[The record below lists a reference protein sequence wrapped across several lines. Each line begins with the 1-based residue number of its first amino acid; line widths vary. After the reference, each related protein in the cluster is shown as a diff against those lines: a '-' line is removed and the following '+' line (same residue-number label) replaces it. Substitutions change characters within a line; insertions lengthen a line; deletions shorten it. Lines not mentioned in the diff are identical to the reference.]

1 MEIIK
6 NGQVMQYTYQM
17 NINTITLEEFKDI
30 CNYLLDNNRRLVDEG
45 KNPTAVG
52 VIGEAGLGKTS
63 VIQQIAEERGM
74 TFVKLNLSELE
85 EVSDLTG
92 FPIKEYKL
100 RVKNSEGELV
110 DTWVAHDLLDLYL
123 RSACEDFE
131 LTDQVRMSYAT
142 PAWLPREENER
153 GTILLLDDYSRAN
166 SLFMQAVMELICT
179 GKYISWKLPKYTS
192 VMLSS
197 NPDDGSYQVSS
208 LDAAQMSRMVNFPIK
223 FDIKVWS
230 AWGEKAQLDNRALN
244 FALMYSNEIFE
255 QENNRTI
262 NPRSY
267 TTFCNAISGLKD
279 WSNTKDLA
287 MILNIAKGCFDDK
300 DNIVGN
306 LFTMFIANKLDKLI
320 SPERLLTGD
329 WKEVSEEIKQCV
341 YDEHGNYRPDIA
353 SVLSTRLLNYTSYY
367 FEQKGSKSDPV
378 QKRLLEIIDSPEMLF
393 SEDLIYNVIKQ
404 LATNYASRMNKVIIH
419 PKIRKKLL

>member
-1 MEIIK
+1 
-6 NGQVMQYTYQM
+6 M
-17 NINTITLEEFKDI
+17 NINTITLDEFKEI
-30 CNYLLDNNRRLVDEG
+30 FNYLLDNNKRLVDEG

-63 VIQQIAEERGM
+63 VMQQIAEERGM

-100 RVKNSEGELV
+100 RVKNPEGEFV

-123 RSACEDFE
+123 RSACEEFE

-142 PAWLPREENER
+142 PAWLPREENPN
-153 GTILLLDDYSRAN
+153 GTLLLLDDYSRAN

-179 GKYISWKLPKYTS
+179 GKYISWNLPKYTNIA
-192 VMLSS
+192 LSS

-208 LDAAQMSRMVNFPIK
+208 LDAAQLSRMVNFPIK

-230 AWGEKAQLDNRALN
+230 RWAEGAQLDTRAIN
-244 FALMYSNEIFE
+244 FGLMYSSEIFE
-255 QENNRTI
+255 QENNQTI

-279 WSNTKDLA
+279 WSDTKTLA
-287 MILNIAKGCFDDK
+287 MILNIAKGCFDDDK
-300 DNIVGN
+300 NVIGN
-306 LFTMFIANKLDKLI
+306 LFTTFIANKLDKLI
-320 SPERLLTGD
+320 SPERLLTGNWD
-329 WKEVSEEIKQCV
+329 EVSEEIKQCV
-341 YDEHGNYRPDIA
+341 RDSSGNYRPDIA

-367 FEQKGSKSDPV
+367 FDQKGSKSDPV

-404 LATNYASRMNKVIIH
+404 LATNYPSRMNKVIIH

>member
-1 MEIIK
+1 ME
-6 NGQVMQYTYQM
+6 
-17 NINTITLEEFKDI
+17 
-30 CNYLLDNNRRLVDEG
+30 
-45 KNPTAVG
+45 
-52 VIGEAGLGKTS
+52 
-63 VIQQIAEERGM
+63 
-74 TFVKLNLSELE
+74 
-85 EVSDLTG
+85 
-92 FPIKEYKL
+92 
-100 RVKNSEGELV
+100 

-123 RSACEDFE
+123 RSACEEFE

-142 PAWLPREENER
+142 PAWLPREENPN
-153 GTILLLDDYSRAN
+153 GTLLLLDDYSRAN

-179 GKYISWKLPKYTS
+179 GKYISWKLPKYTNIA
-192 VMLSS
+192 LSS

-230 AWGEKAQLDNRALN
+230 RWAEAAQLDTRALN

-255 QENNRTI
+255 QENNQTI

-267 TTFCNAISGLKD
+267 TTFCNAISGLED
-279 WSNTKDLA
+279 WSETKTLA

-300 DNIVGN
+300 DNVIGH

-320 SPERLLTGD
+320 SPERLLTGK
-329 WKEVSEEIKQCV
+329 WEEVSDEIKKCV
-341 YDEHGNYRPDIA
+341 YDRTGNYRPDIA

-367 FEQKGSKSDPV
+367 FDQKGSKSDPV

-404 LATNYASRMNKVIIH
+404 LATNYPSRMNKVIIH

>member
-1 MEIIK
+1 
-6 NGQVMQYTYQM
+6 M
-17 NINTITLEEFKDI
+17 NINTITLDEFKEI
-30 CNYLLDNNRRLVDEG
+30 FNYLLDNNKRLVDEG

-63 VIQQIAEERGM
+63 VMQQIAEERGM

-100 RVKNSEGELV
+100 RVKNPEGEFV

-123 RSACEDFE
+123 RSACEEFE

-142 PAWLPREENER
+142 PAWLPREENPN
-153 GTILLLDDYSRAN
+153 GTLLLLDDYSRAN

-179 GKYISWKLPKYTS
+179 GKYISWNLPKYTNIA
-192 VMLSS
+192 LSS

-208 LDAAQMSRMVNFPIK
+208 LDAAQLSRMVNFPIK

-230 AWGEKAQLDNRALN
+230 RWAEGAQLDTRAIN
-244 FALMYSNEIFE
+244 FGLMYSSEIFE
-255 QENNRTI
+255 QENNQTI

-279 WSNTKDLA
+279 WSDTKTLA
-287 MILNIAKGCFDDK
+287 MILNIAKGCFDDDK
-300 DNIVGN
+300 NVIGN
-306 LFTMFIANKLDKLI
+306 LFTTFIANKLDKLI

-329 WKEVSEEIKQCV
+329 WDEVSEEIKQCV
-341 YDEHGNYRPDIA
+341 RDSSGNYRPDIA

-367 FEQKGSKSDPV
+367 FDQKGSKSDPV
-378 QKRLLEIIDSPEMLF
+378 QKRLLEIIDSPEILF

-404 LATNYASRMNKVIIH
+404 LATNYPSRMNKVIIH

>member
-1 MEIIK
+1 
-6 NGQVMQYTYQM
+6 MQYTYQM
-17 NINTITLEEFKDI
+17 NINTITLDEFKDI
-30 CNYLLDNNRRLVDEG
+30 FNYLLDNNRRLVDEG
-45 KNPTAVG
+45 KKPTA
-52 VIGEAGLGKTS
+52 ICLEGEAGIGKTET
-63 VIQQIAEERGM
+63 VMQIARDREM
-74 TFVKLNLSELE
+74 TIVKLNLAEIE
-85 EVSDLTG
+85 EPADMLG
-92 FPIKEYKL
+92 FPLKEYKL
-100 RVKNSEGELV
+100 KVKQEDGSFKEE
-110 DTWVAHDLLDLYL
+110 WVAHDLLDLYL
-123 RSACEDFE
+123 RSACEDFQ
-131 LTDQVRMSYAT
+131 LTGDVRMSYAT
-142 PAWLPREENER
+142 PAWLPREENSN
-153 GTILLLDDYSRAN
+153 GTIIFLDDFSRAN
-166 SLFMQAVMELICT
+166 SIILACILELINT
-179 GKYISWKLPKYTS
+179 GKYISWKLPKYTNIC
-192 VMLSS
+192 LSS
-197 NPDDGSYQVSS
+197 NPDNGMYQVTG
-208 LDAAQMSRMVNFPIK
+208 LDPAMQSRMVNFPIK
-223 FDIKVWS
+223 FDIKGW
-230 AWGEKAQLDNRALN
+230 ARWAEFAQMDTRAVN
-244 FALMYSNEIFE
+244 FALMYSSEIFE
-255 QENNRTI
+255 SENRTI

-287 MILNIAKGCFDDK
+287 TILNIAKGCFDDK

-367 FEQKGSKSDPV
+367 FEQKGSKLDSV

>member
-1 MEIIK
+1 
-6 NGQVMQYTYQM
+6 M
-17 NINTITLEEFKDI
+17 NINTITLDEFKEI
-30 CNYLLDNNRRLVDEG
+30 FNYLLDNNKRLVDEG

-63 VIQQIAEERGM
+63 VMQQIAESRGM

-100 RVKNSEGELV
+100 KVKNSEGEFV

-123 RSACEDFE
+123 RSACEEFE

-142 PAWLPREENER
+142 PAWLPREENPN
-153 GTILLLDDYSRAN
+153 GTLLLLDDYSRAN

-179 GKYISWKLPKYTS
+179 GKYISWKLPKYTNIA
-192 VMLSS
+192 LSS

-230 AWGEKAQLDNRALN
+230 RWAETAQLDTRALN
-244 FALMYSNEIFE
+244 FALMYSSEIFE
-255 QENNRTI
+255 QENNQTI

-267 TTFCNAISGLKD
+267 TTFCNAISGLED
-279 WSNTKDLA
+279 WSETKTLA

-300 DNIVGN
+300 NNVIGH

-320 SPERLLTGD
+320 SPERLLTGK
-329 WKEVSEEIKQCV
+329 WEEVSEEITKCV
-341 YDEHGNYRPDIA
+341 YDGTGNYRPDIA

-367 FEQKGSKSDPV
+367 FDQKGSKSDPV

-404 LATNYASRMNKVIIH
+404 LATTYPSRMNKVIIH

>member
-1 MEIIK
+1 
-6 NGQVMQYTYQM
+6 MQYTYQM

-30 CNYLLDNNRRLVDEG
+30 FNYLLDNNRRLVDEG

-52 VIGEAGLGKTS
+52 ILGDAGLGKTS
-63 VIQQIAEERGM
+63 LIQQIAEERGA

-100 RVKNSEGELV
+100 RVKNSEGEFV

-142 PAWLPREENER
+142 PAWLPREENEN

-166 SLFMQAVMELICT
+166 SLFMQAIMELICT

-192 VMLSS
+192 IALSS
-197 NPDDGSYQVSS
+197 NFDDGSYQVTS
-208 LDAAQMSRMVNFPIK
+208 LDAAQLSRMVNFPIK
-223 FDIKVWS
+223 FDIKVWA

-244 FALMYSNEIFE
+244 FALMYSSEIFE
-255 QENNRTI
+255 TENKTI

-329 WKEVSEEIKQCV
+329 WKEVNEEIKQCV

>member
-1 MEIIK
+1 
-6 NGQVMQYTYQM
+6 MQYTYQM

-52 VIGEAGLGKTS
+52 VIGECGLGKTS

-100 RVKNSEGELV
+100 KVKNSEGEFV

-142 PAWLPREENER
+142 PAWLPREENEN

-223 FDIKVWS
+223 FDIKVWA

-378 QKRLLEIIDSPEMLF
+378 QKRLLEIIDSQEMLF

>member
-1 MEIIK
+1 
-6 NGQVMQYTYQM
+6 
-17 NINTITLEEFKDI
+17 
-30 CNYLLDNNRRLVDEG
+30 
-45 KNPTAVG
+45 
-52 VIGEAGLGKTS
+52 
-63 VIQQIAEERGM
+63 
-74 TFVKLNLSELE
+74 
-85 EVSDLTG
+85 
-92 FPIKEYKL
+92 
-100 RVKNSEGELV
+100 
-110 DTWVAHDLLDLYL
+110 
-123 RSACEDFE
+123 
-131 LTDQVRMSYAT
+131 
-142 PAWLPREENER
+142 
-153 GTILLLDDYSRAN
+153 
-166 SLFMQAVMELICT
+166 MQAVMELIYT

-223 FDIKVWS
+223 FDIKVWA

-367 FEQKGSKSDPV
+367 FEQKGSKSDSV

>member
-1 MEIIK
+1 
-6 NGQVMQYTYQM
+6 M

-30 CNYLLDNNRRLVDEG
+30 FNYLLDNNKRLVDEG

-52 VIGEAGLGKTS
+52 ILGDAGLGKTS
-63 VIQQIAEERGM
+63 VIQQIAEERGA

-100 RVKNSEGELV
+100 KVKNSEGEFV

-166 SLFMQAVMELICT
+166 SLFMQAIMELICT

-192 VMLSS
+192 IALSS
-197 NPDDGSYQVSS
+197 NFDDGSYQVTS
-208 LDAAQMSRMVNFPIK
+208 LDAAQLSRMVNFPIK
-223 FDIKVWS
+223 FDIKAWA
-230 AWGEKAQLDNRALN
+230 AWGEKVQLDNRALN
-244 FALMYSNEIFE
+244 FALMYSSEIFE
-255 QENNRTI
+255 TENKTI

-279 WSNTKDLA
+279 WSNTRDLA
-287 MILNIAKGCFDDK
+287 TILNIAKGCFDDK
-300 DNIVGN
+300 ENVVGH

-378 QKRLLEIIDSPEMLF
+378 QKRLLEIIDSPDMLF

>member
-1 MEIIK
+1 
-6 NGQVMQYTYQM
+6 MQYTYQM

-30 CNYLLDNNRRLVDEG
+30 FNYLLDNNRRLVDEG

-52 VIGEAGLGKTS
+52 ILGDAGLGKTS
-63 VIQQIAEERGM
+63 LIQQIAEERGA

-100 RVKNSEGELV
+100 RVKNSEGEFI

-166 SLFMQAVMELICT
+166 SLFMQAIMELICT

-192 VMLSS
+192 IALSS
-197 NPDDGSYQVSS
+197 NFDDGSYQVTS
-208 LDAAQMSRMVNFPIK
+208 LDAAQLSRMVNFPIK
-223 FDIKVWS
+223 FDIKVWA

-244 FALMYSNEIFE
+244 FALMYSSEIFE
-255 QENNRTI
+255 TENKTI

-378 QKRLLEIIDSPEMLF
+378 QKRLLEIIDSSEMLF

-419 PKIRKKLL
+419 PKIRKKLI

>member
-1 MEIIK
+1 
-6 NGQVMQYTYQM
+6 M

-30 CNYLLDNNRRLVDEG
+30 FNYLLDNNKRLVDEG

-52 VIGEAGLGKTS
+52 ILGDAGLGKTS
-63 VIQQIAEERGM
+63 VIQQIAEERGA

-100 RVKNSEGELV
+100 KVKNSEGEFV

-166 SLFMQAVMELICT
+166 SLFMQAIMELICT

-192 VMLSS
+192 IALSS
-197 NPDDGSYQVSS
+197 NFDDGSYQVTS
-208 LDAAQMSRMVNFPIK
+208 LDAAQLSRMVNFPIK
-223 FDIKVWS
+223 FDIKAWA
-230 AWGEKAQLDNRALN
+230 AWGEKVQLDNRALN
-244 FALMYSNEIFE
+244 FALMYSSEIFE
-255 QENNRTI
+255 TENKTI

-279 WSNTKDLA
+279 WSNTRDLA
-287 MILNIAKGCFDDK
+287 TILNIAKGCFDDK
-300 DNIVGN
+300 ENVVGH
-306 LFTMFIANKLDKLI
+306 LFTMFIANKLDKLV

-378 QKRLLEIIDSPEMLF
+378 QKRLLEIIDSPDMLF

>member
-1 MEIIK
+1 
-6 NGQVMQYTYQM
+6 MQYTYQM

-52 VIGEAGLGKTS
+52 ILGDAGLGKTS
-63 VIQQIAEERGM
+63 VIQQIAEERGA

-100 RVKNSEGELV
+100 RVKNSEGEFV

-166 SLFMQAVMELICT
+166 SLFMQAIMELICT

-192 VMLSS
+192 IALSS
-197 NPDDGSYQVSS
+197 NFDDGSYQVTS
-208 LDAAQMSRMVNFPIK
+208 LDAAQLSRIVNFPIK
-223 FDIKVWS
+223 FDIKVWA
-230 AWGEKAQLDNRALN
+230 AWGEKAELDNRALN
-244 FALMYSNEIFE
+244 FALMYSSEIFE
-255 QENNRTI
+255 TENKTI

-300 DNIVGN
+300 DNVVGH

-341 YDEHGNYRPDIA
+341 YDEHGKYRPDIA

>member
-1 MEIIK
+1 
-6 NGQVMQYTYQM
+6 M

-45 KNPTAVG
+45 KNPTA
-52 VIGEAGLGKTS
+52 IGIIGNAGLGKTS
-63 VIQQIAEERGM
+63 VIQQIAENRGM

-85 EVSDLTG
+85 EISDMTG
-92 FPIKEYKL
+92 FPLKEYKIKV
-100 RVKNSEGELV
+100 RNKETEEFE

-123 RSACEDFE
+123 RSACEEFE
-131 LTDQVRMSYAT
+131 LTDQVRMGYAT

-166 SLFMQAVMELICT
+166 SLFMQATMELICT

-192 VMLSS
+192 ILLSS

-208 LDAAQMSRMVNFPIK
+208 LDAAQVSRMVNFPIK
-223 FDIKVWS
+223 FDIKAWS
-230 AWGEKAQLDNRALN
+230 RWAENAKLDSRAIN
-244 FALMYSNEIFE
+244 FGLMYSSEIFE
-255 QENNRTI
+255 QENNQTI

-279 WSNTKDLA
+279 WSDSKTLA
-287 MILNIAKGCFDDK
+287 MILNISKGCFDDK
-300 DNIVGN
+300 ENVVGH

-367 FEQKGSKSDPV
+367 FEQKGSQSDPV

-404 LATNYASRMNKVIIH
+404 LATNYASRMNKVIVH

>member
-1 MEIIK
+1 
-6 NGQVMQYTYQM
+6 M

-45 KNPTAVG
+45 KNPTA
-52 VIGEAGLGKTS
+52 IGIIGNAGLGKTS
-63 VIQQIAEERGM
+63 VIQQIAENRGM

-85 EVSDLTG
+85 EISDMTG
-92 FPIKEYKL
+92 FPLKEYKIKV
-100 RVKNSEGELV
+100 RNKETEEFE

-123 RSACEDFE
+123 RSACEEFE
-131 LTDQVRMSYAT
+131 LTDQVRMGYAT

-166 SLFMQAVMELICT
+166 SLFMQATMELICT

-192 VMLSS
+192 ILLSS

-208 LDAAQMSRMVNFPIK
+208 LDAAQVSRMVNFPIK
-223 FDIKVWS
+223 FDIKAWS
-230 AWGEKAQLDNRALN
+230 RWAENAKLDSRAIN
-244 FALMYSNEIFE
+244 FGLMYSSEIFE
-255 QENNRTI
+255 QENNQTI

-279 WSNTKDLA
+279 WSDSKTLA
-287 MILNIAKGCFDDK
+287 MILNISKGCFDDK
-300 DNIVGN
+300 ENVVGH

-378 QKRLLEIIDSPEMLF
+378 QKRLLEIIDSPDMLF

>member
-1 MEIIK
+1 
-6 NGQVMQYTYQM
+6 M
-17 NINTITLEEFKDI
+17 NINTITLDEFKEI
-30 CNYLLDNNRRLVDEG
+30 CNYLLDNNKRLVDEG
-45 KNPTAVG
+45 KNPTA
-52 VIGEAGLGKTS
+52 IGIIGSAGLGKTS
-63 VIQQIAEERGM
+63 VIQQIAENRGM

-85 EVSDLTG
+85 EVSDMTG
-92 FPIKEYKL
+92 FPIKEYKIKV
-100 RVKNSEGELV
+100 RNKETNEFE

-123 RSACEDFE
+123 RSACEEFE
-131 LTDQVRMSYAT
+131 LTDEVRMGYAT
-142 PAWLPREENER
+142 PAWLPREENPN
-153 GTILLLDDYSRAN
+153 GTVLLLDDYSRAN
-166 SLFMQAVMELICT
+166 SLFMQATMELICT

-192 VMLSS
+192 VLLSS

-208 LDAAQMSRMVNFPIK
+208 LDAAQVSRMVNFPIK

-230 AWGEKAQLDNRALN
+230 RWAESAQLDTRAIN
-244 FALMYSNEIFE
+244 FGLMYSSEIFE
-255 QENNRTI
+255 QENNQTI

-279 WSNTKDLA
+279 WSDTKTLA
-287 MILNIAKGCFDDK
+287 MILNIAKGCFDDDK
-300 DNIVGN
+300 NVIGN
-306 LFTMFIANKLDKLI
+306 LFTTFIANKLDKLI

-329 WKEVSEEIKQCV
+329 WDEVSEEIKQCV
-341 YDEHGNYRPDIA
+341 RDSSGNYRPDIA

-367 FEQKGSKSDPV
+367 FDQKGSKSDPV

-404 LATNYASRMNKVIIH
+404 LATNYPSRMNKVIIH

>member
-1 MEIIK
+1 
-6 NGQVMQYTYQM
+6 
-17 NINTITLEEFKDI
+17 
-30 CNYLLDNNRRLVDEG
+30 
-45 KNPTAVG
+45 
-52 VIGEAGLGKTS
+52 
-63 VIQQIAEERGM
+63 
-74 TFVKLNLSELE
+74 
-85 EVSDLTG
+85 
-92 FPIKEYKL
+92 
-100 RVKNSEGELV
+100 
-110 DTWVAHDLLDLYL
+110 
-123 RSACEDFE
+123 
-131 LTDQVRMSYAT
+131 
-142 PAWLPREENER
+142 
-153 GTILLLDDYSRAN
+153 
-166 SLFMQAVMELICT
+166 
-179 GKYISWKLPKYTS
+179 
-192 VMLSS
+192 
-197 NPDDGSYQVSS
+197 
-208 LDAAQMSRMVNFPIK
+208 
-223 FDIKVWS
+223 
-230 AWGEKAQLDNRALN
+230 
-244 FALMYSNEIFE
+244 MYSSEIFE
-255 QENNRTI
+255 TENKTI

-287 MILNIAKGCFDDK
+287 TILNIAKGCFDDK
-300 DNIVGN
+300 ENVVGH

-353 SVLSTRLLNYTSYY
+353 SVLSTRLLNYISYY

>member
-1 MEIIK
+1 
-6 NGQVMQYTYQM
+6 MQYTYQM

-100 RVKNSEGELV
+100 RVKNSEGEFV

-142 PAWLPREENER
+142 PAWLPREENEN

>member
-1 MEIIK
+1 
-6 NGQVMQYTYQM
+6 M
-17 NINTITLEEFKDI
+17 NINTITLEEFKYI
-30 CNYLLDNNRRLVDEG
+30 FNYLLDNNKRLVDEG
-45 KNPTAVG
+45 KNPTSVG

-63 VIQQIAEERGM
+63 IMQQIAEERGM

-100 RVKNSEGELV
+100 KIKNKETNELE

-123 RSACEDFE
+123 RSACEEFE

-142 PAWLPREENER
+142 PAWLPREDNPN
-153 GTILLLDDYSRAN
+153 GTLLLLDDYSRAN

-179 GKYISWKLPKYTS
+179 GKYISWNLPKYTS
-192 VMLSS
+192 IALSS

-208 LDAAQMSRMVNFPIK
+208 LDAAQLSRMVNFPIK
-223 FDIKVWS
+223 FDIKVW
-230 AWGEKAQLDNRALN
+230 AKWAEYAKVDTRAVN

-255 QENNRTI
+255 QENNKTI

-267 TTFCNAISGLKD
+267 STFCNAISGLKD
-279 WSNTKDLA
+279 WSSAKDLA

-300 DNIVGN
+300 ENIVGH
-306 LFTMFIANKLDKLI
+306 LFTLFINNKLDKLI
-320 SPERLLTGD
+320 SPEDMLL
-329 WKEVSEEIKQCV
+329 KEWDKVKDDIKKCV
-341 YDEHGNYRPDIA
+341 YDEQGLYRPDIA
-353 SVLSTRLLNYTSYY
+353 SVLSTRLLNYTSWY
-367 FEQKGSKSDPV
+367 FEQKGTKSDVV
-378 QKRLLEIIDSPEMLF
+378 QNRLLEIINSDEMLF

>member
-1 MEIIK
+1 
-6 NGQVMQYTYQM
+6 M
-17 NINTITLEEFKDI
+17 NINTITLDEFKEI
-30 CNYLLDNNRRLVDEG
+30 FNYLLDNNKRLVDEG

-63 VIQQIAEERGM
+63 VMQQIAEERGM

-100 RVKNSEGELV
+100 RVKNPEGEFV

-123 RSACEDFE
+123 RSACEEFE

-142 PAWLPREENER
+142 PAWLPREENPN
-153 GTILLLDDYSRAN
+153 GTLLLLDDYSRAN

-179 GKYISWKLPKYTS
+179 GKYISWNLPKYTNIA
-192 VMLSS
+192 LSS

-208 LDAAQMSRMVNFPIK
+208 LDAAQLSRMVNFPIK

-230 AWGEKAQLDNRALN
+230 RWAEGAQLDTRAIN
-244 FALMYSNEIFE
+244 FGLMYSSEIFE
-255 QENNRTI
+255 QENNQTI

-279 WSNTKDLA
+279 WSDTKTLA
-287 MILNIAKGCFDDK
+287 MILNIAKGCFDDDK
-300 DNIVGN
+300 NVIGN
-306 LFTMFIANKLDKLI
+306 LFTTFIANKLDKLI

-329 WKEVSEEIKQCV
+329 WDEVSEEIKQCV
-341 YDEHGNYRPDIA
+341 RDSSGNYRPDIA

-367 FEQKGSKSDPV
+367 FDQKGSKSDPV

-404 LATNYASRMNKVIIH
+404 LATNYPSRMNKVIIH

>member
-1 MEIIK
+1 
-6 NGQVMQYTYQM
+6 MQYTYQM

-30 CNYLLDNNRRLVDEG
+30 FNYLLDNNRRLVDEG

-52 VIGEAGLGKTS
+52 ILGDAGLGKTS
-63 VIQQIAEERGM
+63 LIQQIAEERGA

-100 RVKNSEGELV
+100 RVKNSEGEFV

-166 SLFMQAVMELICT
+166 SLFMQAIMELICT

-192 VMLSS
+192 IALSS
-197 NPDDGSYQVSS
+197 NFDDGSYQVTS
-208 LDAAQMSRMVNFPIK
+208 LDAAQLSRMVNFPIK
-223 FDIKVWS
+223 FDIKVWA

-244 FALMYSNEIFE
+244 FALMYSSEIFE
-255 QENNRTI
+255 TENKTI

-404 LATNYASRMNKVIIH
+404 LATNYASRMNKVIVH